1 MITLIR
7 GRKKLPD
14 KAGSKNMHITDLG
27 GHSGCKILLCETDDN
42 KTFVRKVSGSKG
54 YNIRLKR
61 QAEKQKQF
69 KLHKPNSIK
78 TPEVLNSGMTEN
90 GLFYFDMEYI
100 QGITLAEYMKTIEV
114 GKERSLVEA
123 IVHNAVTISATNEEV
138 DETVFT
144 DKIRSLQNKLAQQN
158 NTVINEAI
166 KMLKHHSW
174 KRFCKTSC
182 HGDLTLENIIV
193 KDGQLYLIDFLDSFY
208 DCWIMDI
215 STLMQ
220 DVQTMWSYRWQDEV
234 NINTLL
240 RLIVFRDILM
250 DEVRSIAPEDYIE
263 VYYALLL
270 KFIRIYPYTKDDRTY
285 RFLNDKTSSVMRIIK
300 NEESAR

>member
-1 MITLIR
+1 
-7 GRKKLPD
+7 
-14 KAGSKNMHITDLG
+14 MHFTDLG

-42 KTFVRKVSGSKG
+42 KTFVRKVSGSKE
-54 YNIRLKR
+54 YNIRLKL
-61 QAEKQKQF
+61 QAEKQK
-69 KLHKPNSIK
+69 KYKCNSIK
-78 TPEVLNSGMTEN
+78 APEVLDTGMTEN

-100 QGITLAEYMKTIEV
+100 QGITLSEYMKTIEV

-123 IVHNAVTISATNEEV
+123 IVHNVVAINVTDEGGVV
-138 DETVFT
+138 DETIFI
-144 DKIRSLQNKLAQQN
+144 DKIRSLQNKLTPHN
-158 NTVINEAI
+158 NETINRAI
-166 KMLKHHSW
+166 AMLRSHSW

-220 DVQTMWSYRWQDEV
+220 DVQTMWSYRYQDEM

-250 DEVRSIAPEDYIE
+250 DEVRNIAPEDYIE

-270 KFIRIYPYTKDDRTY
+270 KLIRIYPYTKDDRTY
-285 RFLNDKTSSVMRIIK
+285 RFLNDKTESIMRIIEK
-300 NEESAR
+300 EEGAK